1 MFQFPPCSPEGRAP
15 LGGTVLPVPGFPIQR
30 SSDRSSLPAPRGLSQ
45 VVASFFV
52 CKSQGIHCT
61 PLKNL
66 TSQVKSAYKRWRL
79 SASKDLHFGLI
90 FSNIASRRQRQS
102 SLHSAT
108 LTERTCFCNIQFSK
122 SKGLRGADPSKP
134 DRRHTP
140 TDNLVR
146 SI

>member
-79 SASKDLHFGLI
+79 SASKRSTFRFDFQQHRVPKTTAR
-90 FSNIASRRQRQS
+90 FSSFRNI
-102 SLHSAT
+102 
-108 LTERTCFCNIQFSK
+108 
-122 SKGLRGADPSKP
+122 
-134 DRRHTP
+134 DRK
-140 TDNLVR
+140 NMFL
-146 SI
+146 